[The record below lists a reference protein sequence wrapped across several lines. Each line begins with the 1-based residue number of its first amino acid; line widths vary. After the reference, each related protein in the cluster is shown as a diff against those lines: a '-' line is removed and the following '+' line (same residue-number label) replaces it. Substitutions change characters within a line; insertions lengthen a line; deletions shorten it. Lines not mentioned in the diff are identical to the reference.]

1 MALRSNKLSAVLF
14 VLAATSCSSHT
25 DTPSEQ
31 PPAAATESSTST
43 RNVNT
48 AAPTST
54 ENSTDNVNSSAATAP
69 AAKADAKPYRVE
81 EAFSVGKD
89 VYVRSM
95 AIDAKRNSLWIGTSL
110 GVLEVDLTTRDVK
123 NTYTRKEGLANEY
136 VFAIKV
142 DQKGGSW
149 FGTNGGGMSSFA
161 DGKWKTYFPMHGLAD
176 YWVYSFDQQ
185 HKGPLWIGTWAG
197 VNRFDPATGAFTTYV
212 KELVNEWVYGVAV
225 DEKDNVWFGTEGG
238 VSMFDGATW
247 RAWTH
252 ENGLGAPNDDNLPI
266 STNTGLGTRSRHD
279 LSVTTEGQD
288 TYNPNYVF
296 ALMVAKDQ
304 GVWAGTWGGGVSHFD
319 GNAWRNLT
327 HRDGLASDIVF
338 SLAQDQQGGFWFGTH
353 KGVSHFDGKAWV
365 TLNRGDG
372 LMGDAVYAVA
382 VAPDGDVWLG
392 TQNGVARIKAVT
404 P

>member
-1 MALRSNKLSAVLF
+1 MSLRASISISTLF
-14 VLAATSCSSHT
+14 LLATASCSSHT
-25 DTPSEQ
+25 DAPSEQ
-31 PPAAATESSTST
+31 TPAAVTTTSAPPQSVSAAAPISTST
-43 RNVNT
+43 EKQIDDV
-48 AAPTST
+48 
-54 ENSTDNVNSSAATAP
+54 SSP
-69 AAKADAKPYRVE
+69 AAVVTKAETKPYRVE

-95 AIDAKRNSLWIGTSL
+95 AVDAQRNSLWIGTSL

-149 FGTNGGGMSSFA
+149 FGTNGGGMSNFS

-197 VNRFDPATGAFTTYV
+197 VNRFDPETGAFTTYV

-238 VSMFDGATW
+238 VSMFDGASW
-247 RAWTH
+247 RAWTRD
-252 ENGLGAPNDDNLPI
+252 NGLGAPNDDNLPI

-304 GVWAGTWGGGVSHFD
+304 NVWAGTWGGGVSYFD
-319 GNAWRNLT
+319 GKEWRNLT
-327 HRDGLASDIVF
+327 HRDGLASDVVF

-353 KGVSHFDGKAWV
+353 KGVSHFDGKNWV

-392 TQNGVARIKAVT
+392 TQNGVARIKAIA